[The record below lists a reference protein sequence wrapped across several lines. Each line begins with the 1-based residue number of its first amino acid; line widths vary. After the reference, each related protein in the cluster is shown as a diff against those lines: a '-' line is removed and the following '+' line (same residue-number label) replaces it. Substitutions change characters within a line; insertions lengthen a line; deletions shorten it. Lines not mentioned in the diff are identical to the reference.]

1 MLKVIKE
8 DAPLGAT
15 ILGVNLKQNLNS
27 ETINFIKNALATH
40 QVVFFREQKISSL
53 DHKNLALNFGSL
65 QTHPA
70 YPTIKNFPEITILEN
85 DRENPSKIE
94 EWHTDMTFKENPPLG
109 SILIG
114 KIIPKKGGDTLFA
127 SLSAAFDDLTDDL
140 KEKLQDLTAEHSFE
154 YGFKESLS
162 EPGGRERLSDALKA
176 NPPVIHPVIRTH
188 PITKRKLIYVNTLFT
203 SPIIE
208 LKKTKSEKLLK
219 FLFDHIQKEKYI
231 CRFKWEK
238 DSIAFWDNR
247 SVLHKPDNNY
257 WPQLRRMERIT
268 IDDPDKPY

>member
-27 ETINFIKNALATH
+27 ETISFIKDALAIH
-40 QVVFFREQKISSL
+40 QVIFFRGQEISSL
-53 DHKNLALNFGSL
+53 DHRNLALNFGSL

-70 YPTIKNFPEITILEN
+70 YPTINNFPEITILEN

-176 NPPVIHPVIRTH
+176 NPPVIHPVIRSH

-203 SPIIE
+203 SRIIE

>member
-15 ILGVNLKQNLNS
+15 ILGVNLKQSLNS
-27 ETINFIKNALATH
+27 ETINFIKDALATH
-40 QVVFFREQKISSL
+40 QVVFFREQEISSL

-203 SPIIE
+203 SRIIE

-268 IDDPDKPY
+268 IDDPDRPY

>member
-27 ETINFIKNALATH
+27 ETISFIKDALAIH
-40 QVVFFREQKISSL
+40 QVVFFRDQEISSL
-53 DHKNLALNFGSL
+53 DHRNLALNFGIL

-70 YPTIKNFPEITILEN
+70 YPTITNFPEITILEN

-127 SLSAAFDDLTDDL
+127 SLAAAFDDLTDDL
-140 KEKLQDLTAEHSFE
+140 KERLQDLTAEHSFE

-162 EPGGRERLSDALKA
+162 EPGGRKRLSDALKA
-176 NPPVIHPVIRTH
+176 NPPVIHPVIKTH
-188 PITKRKLIYVNTLFT
+188 PITKRKLIYVNRLFT
-203 SPIIE
+203 SRIID
-208 LKKTKSEKLLK
+208 LKEDESQILLK
-219 FLFDHIQKEKYI
+219 YLFDHIQKEKYI

-268 IDDPDKPY
+268 IDDPDRHY

>member
-27 ETINFIKNALATH
+27 ETISFIKDALAIH
-40 QVVFFREQKISSL
+40 QVVFFRDQEISSL
-53 DHKNLALNFGSL
+53 DHRNLALNFGIL

-70 YPTIKNFPEITILEN
+70 YPTITNFPEITILEN

-94 EWHTDMTFKENPPLG
+94 EWHTDMTFKGNPPLG

-127 SLSAAFDDLTDDL
+127 SLAAAFDDLTDDL
-140 KEKLQDLTAEHSFE
+140 KRKLQDLTAEHSFE

-162 EPGGRERLSDALKA
+162 EPGGRKRLSDALK
-176 NPPVIHPVIRTH
+176 
-188 PITKRKLIYVNTLFT
+188 
-203 SPIIE
+203 
-208 LKKTKSEKLLK
+208 
-219 FLFDHIQKEKYI
+219 
-231 CRFKWEK
+231 
-238 DSIAFWDNR
+238 
-247 SVLHKPDNNY
+247 
-257 WPQLRRMERIT
+257 
-268 IDDPDKPY
+268 

>member
-27 ETINFIKNALATH
+27 ETISFIKDALAIH
-40 QVVFFREQKISSL
+40 QVVFFRDQEISSL
-53 DHKNLALNFGSL
+53 DHRNLALNFGSL

-70 YPTIKNFPEITILEN
+70 YPTINNFPEITILEN

-127 SLSAAFDDLTDDL
+127 SLAAAFDDLTDDL
-140 KEKLQDLTAEHSFE
+140 KEN
-154 YGFKESLS
+154 FK
-162 EPGGRERLSDALKA
+162 
-176 NPPVIHPVIRTH
+176 T
-188 PITKRKLIYVNTLFT
+188 
-203 SPIIE
+203 
-208 LKKTKSEKLLK
+208 
-219 FLFDHIQKEKYI
+219 
-231 CRFKWEK
+231 
-238 DSIAFWDNR
+238 
-247 SVLHKPDNNY
+247 
-257 WPQLRRMERIT
+257 
-268 IDDPDKPY
+268 

>member
-27 ETINFIKNALATH
+27 ETISFIKDALAIH
-40 QVVFFREQKISSL
+40 QVIFFRGQEISSL
-53 DHKNLALNFGSL
+53 DHRNLALNFGSL

-70 YPTIKNFPEITILEN
+70 YPTINNFPEITILEN

-94 EWHTDMTFKENPPLG
+94 EWHTDMTFKGNPPLG

-127 SLSAAFDDLTDDL
+127 SLAAAFDDLTDDL
-140 KEKLQDLTAEHSFE
+140 KGKLQDLNAEHSFE

-162 EPGGRERLSDALKA
+162 EPGGRKRLSDALKA
-176 NPPVIHPVIRTH
+176 NPPVIHPVIKTH
-188 PITKRKLIYVNTLFT
+188 PITKRKLIYVNRLFT
-203 SPIIE
+203 SRIID
-208 LKKTKSEKLLK
+208 LKEDESQILLK
-219 FLFDHIQKEKYI
+219 YLFDHIQKEKYI

-268 IDDPDKPY
+268 IDDPDRHY

>member
-27 ETINFIKNALATH
+27 ETISFIKDALAIH
-40 QVVFFREQKISSL
+40 QVVFFRDQEISSL
-53 DHKNLALNFGSL
+53 DHRNLALNFGIL

-70 YPTIKNFPEITILEN
+70 YPTITNFPEITILEN

-127 SLSAAFDDLTDDL
+127 SLAAAFDDLTDDL
-140 KEKLQDLTAEHSFE
+140 KERLQDLNAEHSFE

-162 EPGGRERLSDALKA
+162 EPGGRKRLSDALKA

-203 SPIIE
+203 SRIIN
-208 LKKTKSEKLLK
+208 LKEAESKILLK
-219 FLFDHIQKEKYI
+219 YLFDHIQKEKYI

-268 IDDPDKPY
+268 IDDPNRPY